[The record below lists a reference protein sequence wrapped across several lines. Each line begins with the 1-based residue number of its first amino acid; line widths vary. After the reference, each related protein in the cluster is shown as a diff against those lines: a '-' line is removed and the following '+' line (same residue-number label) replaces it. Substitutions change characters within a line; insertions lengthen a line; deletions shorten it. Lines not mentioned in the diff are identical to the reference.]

1 MINIAFCKSASLSK
15 MELKGEK
22 KQGGREKAFINK
34 KQINFNQM
42 IRRKAK
48 HINTPTH
55 TAQKCLKCIKCK
67 TKGSC

>member
-1 MINIAFCKSASLSK
+1 

-48 HINTPTH
+48 HTNTPTH

>member
-48 HINTPTH
+48 HPNTYSPEMFEMY
-55 TAQKCLKCIKCK
+55 QMQN
-67 TKGSC
+67 